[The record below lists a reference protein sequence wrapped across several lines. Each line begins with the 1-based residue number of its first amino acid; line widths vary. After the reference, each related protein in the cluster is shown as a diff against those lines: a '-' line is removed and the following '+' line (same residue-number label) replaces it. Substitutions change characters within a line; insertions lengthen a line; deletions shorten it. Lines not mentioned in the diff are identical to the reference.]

1 MMGLGMGTEVKY
13 ARSGEVHIAY
23 RVFGGGPRDLVLI
36 PGTLSHAELY
46 WDLPIN
52 QYLLKRL
59 TSFARVIVFDKRGQG
74 LSDRVGEQTLEERIG
89 DVRAVMDAAG
99 SARATIFGWSE
110 GGPMSLMFSATYPER
125 TSALVLCG
133 SFACT
138 TAEPW
143 LVTQEQWNQFLQ
155 RIESHWGQGVLVPIN
170 APSRQNDAAFVQ
182 WFGRLER
189 ASASPGAI
197 LALMRANYG
206 IDVRHVLPTIQAPTL
221 ILHRVGDKTVP
232 VEAGRYLAQHIPG
245 ARYVELPGD
254 DHLLQAFDQATLD
267 LLIDETEEFIT
278 GARTVPEPDRVLV
291 TVMFTDIV
299 SSTERAAT
307 VGDRRWRALLDDYVG
322 AARKQLERFR
332 GREIDVAGDGL
343 FAIFDGPARA
353 IRCACAI
360 RDAVHHLGLEVRAG
374 VHTGECE
381 VAGPKVSGIAV
392 HTGARIAAAARADEV
407 LASGTVR
414 DLVAGSGIQFAD
426 RGSHVLKGV
435 PGDWRLFAV
444 TSS

>member
-1 MMGLGMGTEVKY
+1 MSGEIKY

-23 RVFGGGPRDLVLI
+23 RVFGDGPRDLVLI
-36 PGTLSHAELY
+36 PGTLSHAEIY
-46 WDLPIN
+46 WDFPLN
-52 QYLLKRL
+52 QYLLKRF
-59 TSFARVIVFDKRGQG
+59 TTFSRVIVFDKRGQG

-133 SFACT
+133 SFASVK
-138 TAEPW
+138 AEPW
-143 LVTQEQWNQFLQ
+143 SFSPDQWRQFLGQ
-155 RIESHWGQGVLVPIN
+155 VESRWGQGVLVPFN
-170 APSRQNDAAFVQ
+170 APSRRDDKEFVQ
-182 WFGRLER
+182 WFARLER

-197 LALMRANYG
+197 LALLRANFE
-206 IDVRHVLPTIQAPTL
+206 IDVRHVLTTIQAPTL
-221 ILHRVGDKTVP
+221 ILHRVGDKAIP
-232 VEAGRYLAQHIPG
+232 VEAGRYLAQHIRG
-245 ARYVELPGD
+245 AKYVELPGD
-254 DHLLQAFDQATLD
+254 DHLLQAYDQPTLD
-267 LLIDETEEFIT
+267 LLIDEMEEFIT
-278 GARTVPEPDRVLV
+278 GARSGPEPDRVLV

-299 SSTERAAT
+299 GSTERAVA
-307 VGDRRWRALLDDYVG
+307 VGDRRWRELLDGYVG
-322 AARKQLERFR
+322 VARRQLERFR

-360 RDAVHHLGLEVRAG
+360 RDAVHRLGLEVRAG
-374 VHTGECE
+374 LHTGECE
-381 VAGPKVSGIAV
+381 VAGSKVSGIAV
-392 HTGARIAAAARADEV
+392 HTGARIAAAARPQEV

-414 DLVAGSGIQFAD
+414 DLVAGSGIQFDD

-444 TSS
+444 TAI

>member
-23 RVFGGGPRDLVLI
+23 RVFGDGPRDLVLI

-46 WDLPIN
+46 WELPIN

-59 TSFARVIVFDKRGQG
+59 TSFARIIVFDKRGQG

-392 HTGARIAAAARADEV
+392 HTGARIAASARADEV

>member
-1 MMGLGMGTEVKY
+1 MGTEVKY
-13 ARSGEVHIAY
+13 ARSGDVHIAY
-23 RVFGGGPRDLVLI
+23 RVFGDGPRDLVLV
-36 PGTLSHAELY
+36 PGTLSHADLY
-46 WDLPIN
+46 WDFPVN

-59 TSFARVIVFDKRGQG
+59 TAFARVIVFDKRGQG
-74 LSDRVGEQTLEERIG
+74 LSDRVAEQTLEERIG

-99 SARATIFGWSE
+99 SPRATICGWSE
-110 GGPMSLMFSATYPER
+110 GGPMSLMFCATYPER

-133 SFACT
+133 SFARLQGE
-138 TAEPW
+138 AWAVDE
-143 LVTQEQWNQFLQ
+143 ERWNAFLQ
-155 RIESHWGQGVLVPIN
+155 RLQDHWGQGVLVPIN
-170 APSRQNDAAFVQ
+170 APSRRDDEAFVQ

-197 LALMRANYG
+197 VALMRANYG

-232 VEAGRYLAQHIPG
+232 VQAGRDLARSIRG
-245 ARYVELPGD
+245 AKYVELPGD
-254 DHLLQAFDQATLD
+254 DHLLQAFDQHTVD
-267 LLIDETEEFIT
+267 LLIDEIEEFVT
-278 GARTVPEPDRVLV
+278 GVRTGPEPDRVLV

-299 SSTERAAT
+299 RSTERVAA
-307 VGDRRWRALLDDYVG
+307 VGDRRWRELLEGYLGV
-322 AARKQLERFR
+322 ARRQLERFR

-360 RDAVHHLGLEVRAG
+360 RDAVHSLGLEVRAG
-374 VHTGECE
+374 LHTGECE
-381 VAGPKVSGIAV
+381 IAGAKVSGIAV
-392 HTGARIAAAARADEV
+392 HTGARIAAAASPREV

-414 DLVAGSGIQFAD
+414 DLVAGSGIRFDD

-444 TSS
+444 ASI

>member
-1 MMGLGMGTEVKY
+1 MGSDINY
-13 ARSGEVHIAY
+13 AKSGDVHIAY
-23 RVFGGGPRDLVLI
+23 RVFGDDPRDLVLI
-36 PGTLSHAELY
+36 PGTLSHVELY
-46 WDLPIN
+46 WEFPTN

-59 TSFARVIVFDKRGQG
+59 TSFVRVIVFDKRGQG
-74 LSDRVGEQTLEERIG
+74 LSDRVGEPTVEERIG

-99 SARATIFGWSE
+99 SPRATIFGWSE

-133 SFACT
+133 SFACI

-143 LVTQEQWNQFLQ
+143 AVNQERWDQFLRQ
-155 RIESHWGQGVLVPIN
+155 IEIHWGQGALVPIN
-170 APSRQNDAAFVQ
+170 APTRRDDEVFVQ
-182 WFGRLER
+182 WFARLER

-206 IDVRHVLPTIQAPTL
+206 IDVRHVLPVIQAPTL
-221 ILHRVGDKTVP
+221 ILHRVGDRAVP
-232 VEAGRYLAQHIPG
+232 VEAGRYLAQHIRG

-254 DHLLQAFDQATLD
+254 DHLLQAFDQETLD
-267 LLIDETEEFIT
+267 LLIDEIEEFVT
-278 GARTVPEPDRVLV
+278 GARSGPDPDRVLV

-299 SSTERAAT
+299 SSTERAAA
-307 VGDRRWRALLDDYVG
+307 VGDRLWRQLLDGYVSV
-322 AARKQLERFR
+322 ARRELERFR
-332 GREIDVAGDGL
+332 GREIDVAGDGM

-360 RDAVHHLGLEVRAG
+360 RDSIRSLGLEVRAG
-374 VHTGECE
+374 LHTGECE
-381 VAGPKVSGIAV
+381 IAGSKVSGIAV
-392 HTGARIAAAARADEV
+392 HTGARIAAAAGPQEV

-414 DLVAGSGIQFAD
+414 DLVAGSGIRFDD

-435 PGDWRLFAV
+435 PGEWKLFAV
-444 TSS
+444 TSA